1 MHARQLIVWRVYDA
15 ETKQHV
21 DFKRR
26 NTALEYLMDELLK
39 EFPEYEAKEIF
50 KKVEFYNTNGRFS
63 ITEIDVS

>member
-1 MHARQLIVWRVYDA
+1 MKQLIVWRVYDA
-15 ETKQHV
+15 ETKQRV

-26 NTALEYLMDELLK
+26 NIALEYLMDKLLK
-39 EFPEYEAKEIF
+39 EFPEYKAKEIF

>member
-1 MHARQLIVWRVYDA
+1 MYAGQLIVWRVYDA